1 MKNTII
7 STTTKEVFF
16 VGKTFT
22 GHHHDYTMFKTEFDP
37 QQEWFKNL
45 TIYVDLGYQG
55 IKNDYSQGDIQ
66 IPIKKP
72 RRSKAN
78 PSPSLTP
85 EEKAFNQSVSK
96 ARIVVENA
104 ICGMKRYNILVDR
117 FRNHCKSFENSVI
130 AIVAALWNFNLNY

>member
-1 MKNTII
+1 M
-7 STTTKEVFF
+7 
-16 VGKTFT
+16 GKTFT

-104 ICGMKRYNILVDR
+104 GFFSSQIELQNLSYSGKIKT
-117 FRNHCKSFENSVI
+117 KSEGDEK
-130 AIVAALWNFNLNY
+130 